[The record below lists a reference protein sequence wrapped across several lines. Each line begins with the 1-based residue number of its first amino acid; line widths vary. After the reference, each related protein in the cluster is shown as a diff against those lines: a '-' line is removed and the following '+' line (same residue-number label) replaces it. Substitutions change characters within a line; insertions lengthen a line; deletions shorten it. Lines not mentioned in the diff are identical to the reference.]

1 MGGYHSGLTA
11 FINMITVIVLVTGGI
26 LITKAQVSVTDLVTF
41 LLYISIMTDPVRTM
55 IDFAEMFQ
63 NGYSGYERF
72 QEILAIEPD
81 IQDSQGSE
89 VLENV
94 RGTIDYISPQIYWK
108 TDHSTNPFGPLTGDL
123 HRQL

>member
-1 MGGYHSGLTA
+1 
-11 FINMITVIVLVTGGI
+11 
-26 LITKAQVSVTDLVTF
+26 
-41 LLYISIMTDPVRTM
+41 M

-89 VLENV
+89 ELTDVK
-94 RGTIDYISPQIYWK
+94 GTIVLKMCLFSMRKIQKRY
-108 TDHSTNPFGPLTGDL
+108 
-123 HRQL
+123 